1 MKDAAD
7 IYIRQALKNWA
18 ASQHPSPN
26 LRARLLLRAAYPA
39 AQQVNIAGNK
49 RRPFQI
55 QKPLNGTADQFIR
68 FYSLSWVWAI
78 HFTYTPLTRVT

>member
-7 IYIRQALKNWA
+7 VYIRQVLKNWA

-39 AQQVNIAGNK
+39 TQQTNIASIK

-55 QKPLNGTADQFIR
+55 HKPLNGAADQLIR
-68 FYSLSWVWAI
+68 FYSLSWMWAI
-78 HFTYTPLTRVT
+78 HFAYTPLTRVT